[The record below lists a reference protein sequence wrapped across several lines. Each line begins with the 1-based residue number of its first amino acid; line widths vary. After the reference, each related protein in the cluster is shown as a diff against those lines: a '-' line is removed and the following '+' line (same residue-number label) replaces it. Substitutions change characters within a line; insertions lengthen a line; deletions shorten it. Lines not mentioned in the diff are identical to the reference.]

1 MRSPNQSPVN
11 PQVRRIREQNGA
23 ESHVGYKVG
32 CTGEK
37 VRRKLGIGDAVFGNL
52 WGADCITVAPRRD
65 EP

>member
-37 VRRKLGIGDAVFGNL
+37 VRRKLGIGDAVFSNL
-52 WGADCITVAPRRD
+52 WGAD
-65 EP
+65 